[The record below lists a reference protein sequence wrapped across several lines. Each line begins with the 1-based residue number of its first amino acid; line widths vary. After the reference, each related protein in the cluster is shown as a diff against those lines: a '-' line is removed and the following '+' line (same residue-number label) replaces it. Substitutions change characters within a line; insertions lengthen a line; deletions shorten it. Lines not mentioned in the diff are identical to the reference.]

1 MITNTRVTFPY
12 NTLVVYSKKTEHY
25 LHVPCSYVDHPARCR
40 LSIPSPIP
48 LKVFARDADVGMN
61 GDLDYSIRTGKGKKG
76 RFKIHPKTG
85 QVYSN
90 KAFPPSKTFDLMVS
104 VNIPQNSRVKSDP
117 MLRSLPLTQARIII
131 TG

>member
-1 MITNTRVTFPY
+1 MDLFTFCFY
-12 NTLVVYSKKTEHY
+12 NSFSCIL
-25 LHVPCSYVDHPARCR
+25 
-40 LSIPSPIP
+40 

-61 GDLDYSIRTGKGKKG
+61 GDLDYSIKTGRGKKG

-104 VNIPQNSRVKSDP
+104 ENMPYYIPVKLES
-117 MLRSLPLTQARIII
+117 T
-131 TG
+131 